1 MRGAAPTFLPPCLR
15 PALSRFSPFMKSV
28 VVLAVLLL
36 ASVAGAQTL
45 GPDVVVM
52 DLKVGKERDLRR
64 VVIGLYDNA
73 APLHAENFKELA
85 RTRYYKGMQ
94 FHRAFPDT
102 LVQTGDPYSRRG
114 PNARSGT
121 GGPGW
126 TIPAEIRLPHK
137 RGSVAAARLD
147 NNINPARVS
156 NGSQFYV
163 TLKAMP
169 ALNGQYTV
177 FGRVLEGLEHLE
189 EISRQRTDRNNFPL
203 EKVVIKR
210 IVLEPRGGEM
220 SAPAS

>member
-1 MRGAAPTFLPPCLR
+1 MKAAL
-15 PALSRFSPFMKSV
+15 ALF
-28 VVLAVLLL
+28 AILL
-36 ASVAGAQTL
+36 APIVHAQQL

-52 DLKVGKERDLRR
+52 DIKIGKERDLRR
-64 VVIGLYDNA
+64 VVIGLYDGA
-73 APLHAENFKELA
+73 APQHAENFKELA

-94 FHRAFPDT
+94 FHRAFPGT

-114 PNARSGT
+114 PNVRTGT

-137 RGSVAAARLD
+137 KGSIAAARLD
-147 NNINPARVS
+147 NKINPARVS

-163 TLKAMP
+163 SLKPMP

-203 EKVVIKR
+203 ENVVIKR
-210 IVLEPRGGEM
+210 IVLEPRAGTEP
-220 SAPAS
+220 PAS

>member
-1 MRGAAPTFLPPCLR
+1 MKFLT
-15 PALSRFSPFMKSV
+15 
-28 VVLAVLLL
+28 VLACLLL
-36 ASVAGAQTL
+36 APALHAQTL

-64 VVIGLYDNA
+64 VVVGLYDTA

-94 FHRAFPDT
+94 FHRAFPGT

-114 PNARSGT
+114 PGIRTGT

-137 RGSVAAARLD
+137 KGSVAAARLD
-147 NNINPARVS
+147 NKINPARVS

-163 TLKAMP
+163 TLKSLP
-169 ALNGQYTV
+169 ALNGEYTV
-177 FGRVLEGLEHLE
+177 FGRILEGLEHLE
-189 EISRQRTDRNNFPL
+189 EISRLRTDRNNFPL

-210 IVLEPRGGEM
+210 IVLEPRAGTEP
-220 SAPAS
+220 PAS

>member
-1 MRGAAPTFLPPCLR
+1 MKAAL
-15 PALSRFSPFMKSV
+15 ALF
-28 VVLAVLLL
+28 AILL
-36 ASVAGAQTL
+36 APIVHAQQL

-52 DLKVGKERDLRR
+52 EIKIGKERDLRR
-64 VVIGLYDNA
+64 VVIGLYDSA
-73 APLHAENFKELA
+73 APQHAENFKELA

-94 FHRAFPDT
+94 FHRAFPGT

-114 PNARSGT
+114 PNVRTGT

-137 RGSVAAARLD
+137 KGSIAAARLD
-147 NNINPARVS
+147 NKINPARVS

-163 TLKAMP
+163 SLKPMP

-210 IVLEPRGGEM
+210 IVLEPRAGTEP
-220 SAPAS
+220 PAS

>member
-1 MRGAAPTFLPPCLR
+1 MKAAL
-15 PALSRFSPFMKSV
+15 ALF
-28 VVLAVLLL
+28 AILL
-36 ASVAGAQTL
+36 APIVHAQQL

-52 DLKVGKERDLRR
+52 DIKIGKERDLRR
-64 VVIGLYDNA
+64 VVIGLYDGA
-73 APLHAENFKELA
+73 APQHAENFKELA

-94 FHRAFPDT
+94 FHRAFPGT

-114 PNARSGT
+114 PNVRTGT

-137 RGSVAAARLD
+137 KGSIAAARLD
-147 NNINPARVS
+147 NKINPARVS

-163 TLKAMP
+163 SLKPMP
-169 ALNGQYTV
+169 TLNGQYTV

-210 IVLEPRGGEM
+210 IVLEPRVGAEP
-220 SAPAS
+220 PAS

>member
-1 MRGAAPTFLPPCLR
+1 MKAAL
-15 PALSRFSPFMKSV
+15 ALF
-28 VVLAVLLL
+28 AILL
-36 ASVAGAQTL
+36 APIVHAQQL

-52 DLKVGKERDLRR
+52 DIKIGKERDLRR
-64 VVIGLYDNA
+64 VVIGLYDGA
-73 APLHAENFKELA
+73 APQHAENFKELA

-94 FHRAFPDT
+94 FHRAFPGT

-114 PNARSGT
+114 PNVRTGT

-137 RGSVAAARLD
+137 KGSIAAARLD
-147 NNINPARVS
+147 NKINPARVS

-163 TLKAMP
+163 SLKPMP
-169 ALNGQYTV
+169 ALNGEYTV

-210 IVLEPRGGEM
+210 IVLEPRAGTEP
-220 SAPAS
+220 PAS

>member
-1 MRGAAPTFLPPCLR
+1 MKFAA
-15 PALSRFSPFMKSV
+15 A
-28 VVLAVLLL
+28 LLL
-36 ASVAGAQTL
+36 VLTTALHAQNL

-64 VVIGLYDNA
+64 VVIGLYDSA

-94 FHRAFPDT
+94 FHRAFPGA

-114 PNARSGT
+114 PNVRTGT

-126 TIPAEIRLPHK
+126 TVPAEIRLPHK
-137 RGSVAAARLD
+137 KGSVAMARLD
-147 NNINPARVS
+147 TPVNPARVS

-163 TLKAMP
+163 TLKPMP

-189 EISRQRTDRNNFPL
+189 EISRLNTDRNNFPL

-210 IVLEPRGGEM
+210 IVLEPRGGDP
-220 SAPAS
+220 SSPAS

>member
-1 MRGAAPTFLPPCLR
+1 MKAAL
-15 PALSRFSPFMKSV
+15 
-28 VVLAVLLL
+28 VLFAILL
-36 ASVAGAQTL
+36 APIVQAQQL

-52 DLKVGKERDLRR
+52 DIKIGKERDLRR
-64 VVIGLYDNA
+64 VVIGLYDGA
-73 APLHAENFKELA
+73 APQHAENFKELA
-85 RTRYYKGMQ
+85 RTSYYKGMQ
-94 FHRAFPDT
+94 FHRAFPGT

-114 PNARSGT
+114 PKVRTGT

-137 RGSVAAARLD
+137 KGSIAAARLD
-147 NNINPARVS
+147 NKINPARVS

-163 TLKAMP
+163 TLKPMP

-210 IVLEPRGGEM
+210 IVLEPRAGTEP
-220 SAPAS
+220 PAS

>member
-1 MRGAAPTFLPPCLR
+1 MKAAL
-15 PALSRFSPFMKSV
+15 ALF
-28 VVLAVLLL
+28 AILL
-36 ASVAGAQTL
+36 APIVQAQQL

-52 DLKVGKERDLRR
+52 DIKIGKERDLRR
-64 VVIGLYDNA
+64 VVIGLYDGA
-73 APLHAENFKELA
+73 APQHAENFKELA

-94 FHRAFPDT
+94 FHRAFPGT

-114 PNARSGT
+114 PNVRTGT

-137 RGSVAAARLD
+137 KGSIAAARLD
-147 NNINPARVS
+147 NKINPARVS

-163 TLKAMP
+163 SLKPMP

-177 FGRVLEGLEHLE
+177 FGRVLEGIEHLE

-210 IVLEPRGGEM
+210 IVLEPRAGTEP
-220 SAPAS
+220 PAS

>member
-1 MRGAAPTFLPPCLR
+1 
-15 PALSRFSPFMKSV
+15 MKK
-28 VVLAVLLL
+28 VLALILL
-36 ASVAGAQTL
+36 ATASLAGAQTL

-52 DLKVGKERDLRR
+52 DIKVGKERDLRR
-64 VVIGLYDNA
+64 VVIGLYDGA
-73 APLHAENFKELA
+73 APQHAENFKELA

-94 FHRAFPDT
+94 FHRAFPGT

-126 TIPAEIRLPHK
+126 TVPAEIRLPHK
-137 RGSVAAARLD
+137 KGSVAAARLD
-147 NNINPARVS
+147 TKINPARVS

-163 TLKAMP
+163 TLKPMG

-189 EISRQRTDRNNFPL
+189 EISRLRTDRNNFPL

-210 IVLEPRGGEM
+210 IVLEPRAGTEP
-220 SAPAS
+220 PAS

>member
-1 MRGAAPTFLPPCLR
+1 MKAAL
-15 PALSRFSPFMKSV
+15 
-28 VVLAVLLL
+28 VLLAILL
-36 ASVAGAQTL
+36 APIVHAQQL

-52 DLKVGKERDLRR
+52 DIKIGKERDLRR
-64 VVIGLYDNA
+64 VVIGLYDGA
-73 APLHAENFKELA
+73 APQHAENFKELA

-94 FHRAFPDT
+94 FHRAFPGT

-114 PNARSGT
+114 PNVRTGT

-137 RGSVAAARLD
+137 KGSIAAARLD
-147 NNINPARVS
+147 NKINPARVS

-163 TLKAMP
+163 TLKPMP

-210 IVLEPRGGEM
+210 IVLEPRVGTEP
-220 SAPAS
+220 PAS

>member
-1 MRGAAPTFLPPCLR
+1 MKAAL
-15 PALSRFSPFMKSV
+15 ALF
-28 VVLAVLLL
+28 AILL
-36 ASVAGAQTL
+36 APIVHAQQL
-45 GPDVVVM
+45 GPDVVIM

-64 VVIGLYDNA
+64 VVIGLYDGA

-94 FHRAFPDT
+94 FHRAFPGT

-114 PNARSGT
+114 PNIRTGT

-137 RGSVAAARLD
+137 KGSIAAARLD
-147 NNINPARVS
+147 NSINPARVS

-163 TLKAMP
+163 TLKPMSE
-169 ALNGQYTV
+169 LNGQYTV
-177 FGRVLEGLEHLE
+177 FGRVLEGLEYLE
-189 EISRQRTDRNNFPL
+189 EISRVRTDRNNFPL

-210 IVLEPRGGEM
+210 IVLEPRAGAE
-220 SAPAS
+220 SPAS

>member
-1 MRGAAPTFLPPCLR
+1 MKAAL
-15 PALSRFSPFMKSV
+15 ALF
-28 VVLAVLLL
+28 AILL
-36 ASVAGAQTL
+36 APIVHAQQL

-52 DLKVGKERDLRR
+52 DIKIGKERDLRR
-64 VVIGLYDNA
+64 VVIGLYDGA
-73 APLHAENFKELA
+73 TPQHAENFKELA

-94 FHRAFPDT
+94 FHRAFPGT

-114 PNARSGT
+114 PNVRTGT

-137 RGSVAAARLD
+137 KGSIAAARLD
-147 NNINPARVS
+147 NKINPARVS

-163 TLKAMP
+163 SLKPMP

-210 IVLEPRGGEM
+210 IVLEPRAGTEP
-220 SAPAS
+220 PAS

>member
-1 MRGAAPTFLPPCLR
+1 MKAAL
-15 PALSRFSPFMKSV
+15 
-28 VVLAVLLL
+28 VLFAILL
-36 ASVAGAQTL
+36 APIVHAQQL

-52 DLKVGKERDLRR
+52 DIKVGKERDLRR
-64 VVIGLYDNA
+64 VVIGLYDGA
-73 APLHAENFKELA
+73 APQHAENFKELA

-94 FHRAFPDT
+94 FHRAFPGT

-114 PNARSGT
+114 PNVRTGT

-137 RGSVAAARLD
+137 KGSIAAARLD
-147 NNINPARVS
+147 NKINPARVS

-163 TLKAMP
+163 SLKPMP

-210 IVLEPRGGEM
+210 IVLEPRAGTEP
-220 SAPAS
+220 PAS

>member
-1 MRGAAPTFLPPCLR
+1 
-15 PALSRFSPFMKSV
+15 MKA
-28 VVLAVLLL
+28 VLAFVLLAT
-36 ASVAGAQTL
+36 ASLAGAQTL

-52 DLKVGKERDLRR
+52 DIKVGKERDLRR
-64 VVIGLYDNA
+64 VVIGLYDGT
-73 APLHAENFKELA
+73 APQHVENFKELA

-94 FHRAFPDT
+94 FHRAFPGT

-114 PNARSGT
+114 PNARTGT

-137 RGSVAAARLD
+137 KGSVAMARLD
-147 NNINPARVS
+147 NKINPARVS

-163 TLKAMP
+163 TLKPMS

-189 EISRQRTDRNNFPL
+189 EISRIRTDRNNFPL

-210 IVLEPRGGEM
+210 IVLEPRAGAEP
-220 SAPAS
+220 PAS

>member
-1 MRGAAPTFLPPCLR
+1 MKAAL
-15 PALSRFSPFMKSV
+15 ALF
-28 VVLAVLLL
+28 AILL
-36 ASVAGAQTL
+36 APIVHAQQL

-52 DLKVGKERDLRR
+52 DIKIGKERDLRR
-64 VVIGLYDNA
+64 VVIGLYDGA
-73 APLHAENFKELA
+73 APPHAENVTELA

-94 FHRAFPDT
+94 FHRAFPGT

-114 PNARSGT
+114 PNVRTGT

-137 RGSVAAARLD
+137 KGSIAAARLD
-147 NNINPARVS
+147 NKINPARVS

-163 TLKAMP
+163 SLKPMP

-210 IVLEPRGGEM
+210 IVLEPRVGAEP
-220 SAPAS
+220 PAS

>member
-1 MRGAAPTFLPPCLR
+1 MKFAA
-15 PALSRFSPFMKSV
+15 A
-28 VVLAVLLL
+28 LLL
-36 ASVAGAQTL
+36 LLTTALHAQTL

-52 DLKVGKERDLRR
+52 DIKVGKERDLRR
-64 VVIGLYDNA
+64 VVIGLYDSA

-94 FHRAFPDT
+94 FHRAFPGT

-114 PNARSGT
+114 PNVRTGT

-126 TIPAEIRLPHK
+126 TVPAEIRLPHK
-137 RGSVAAARLD
+137 KGSVAMARLD
-147 NNINPARVS
+147 TPVNPARVS

-163 TLKAMP
+163 TLKPMP

-177 FGRVLEGLEHLE
+177 FGRILEGLEHLE
-189 EISRQRTDRNNFPL
+189 EISRLNTDRNNFPL

-210 IVLEPRGGEM
+210 IVLEPRGGDP
-220 SAPAS
+220 SSPAS

>member
-1 MRGAAPTFLPPCLR
+1 MKAAL
-15 PALSRFSPFMKSV
+15 ALF
-28 VVLAVLLL
+28 AILL
-36 ASVAGAQTL
+36 APIVHAQQL

-52 DLKVGKERDLRR
+52 DIKIGKERDLRR
-64 VVIGLYDNA
+64 VVIGLYDGA
-73 APLHAENFKELA
+73 APQHAENFKELA

-94 FHRAFPDT
+94 FHRAFPGT

-114 PNARSGT
+114 PNVRTGT

-137 RGSVAAARLD
+137 KGSIAAARLD
-147 NNINPARVS
+147 NKINPARVS

-163 TLKAMP
+163 SLKPIP

-210 IVLEPRGGEM
+210 IVLEPRAGAEP
-220 SAPAS
+220 PAS